1 MRGMSG
7 KWFGAGAGKELWTI
21 GVGTG
26 SIPGG
31 VLSLALV
38 AKRRGSIPCQAMLEI
53 QYQPLLH
60 HHFQKVMPFWSSG

>member
-1 MRGMSG
+1 MRDIGE
-7 KWFGAGAGKELWTI
+7 KEFGAGAGKELRTI

-38 AKRRGSIPCQAMLEI
+38 AKRRGSIPCQAMLEFSTSPYCTI
-53 QYQPLLH
+53 I
-60 HHFQKVMPFWSSG
+60 FNK